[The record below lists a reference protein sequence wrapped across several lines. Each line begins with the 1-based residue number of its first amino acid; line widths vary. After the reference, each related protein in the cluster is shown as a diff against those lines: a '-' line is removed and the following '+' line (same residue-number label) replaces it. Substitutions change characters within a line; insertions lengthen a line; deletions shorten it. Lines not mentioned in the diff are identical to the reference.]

1 MFEWVSELLD
11 NPVNVEMIDIGAV
24 FNELRNWFSALRM

>member
-11 NPVNVEMIDIGAV
+11 NAGNFEMIDIGAV
-24 FNELRNWFSALRM
+24 FTELINWFSALMM

>member
-11 NPVNVEMIDIGAV
+11 NAGNFEMIDIGAV
-24 FNELRNWFSALRM
+24 FNELIN

>member
-1 MFEWVSELLD
+1 MFEWVSELLG
-11 NPVNVEMIDIGAV
+11 NPVNVEVIDIGAV

>member
-11 NPVNVEMIDIGAV
+11 NAGNFEMIDIGAV
-24 FNELRNWFSALRM
+24 FNELRNWFSALMM

>member
-11 NPVNVEMIDIGAV
+11 NAGNFEMIDIGAV
-24 FNELRNWFSALRM
+24 FNELINWFSALMR